1 MRKNHNNIFS
11 CFKYLLFVFALFG
24 FIFVIQTNPASVG
37 NVADFII
44 VNDATGGDCNSGP
57 DIGDWDPAT
66 RTCTLDG
73 DVAATS
79 IRSAIEIA
87 SNGITLDC
95 AGFEVDGNNNGDG
108 VIANGRSNIT
118 VKNCDIVDAQ
128 DGFHFFAVTGANILS
143 NSVSNSSNDGADL
156 DKVNSSYFINNTFDT
171 SSDGFDM
178 DDSHNNYFINNTLT
192 GASDN
197 FDIDDSHRNHFIG
210 NSATGGGEGFDIDD
224 ANANKFV
231 DNDASSNTG
240 EGFDIGSKSR
250 NNTFLYNTADSNATD
265 GFKVRS
271 STKNNFFKDN
281 SATGNGDDDM
291 DDDSTG
297 NQTAGTANTYLNNDC
312 GSSEEAGP
320 GVICD

>member
-1 MRKNHNNIFS
+1 MRKNHNSMFS
-11 CFKYLLFVFALFG
+11 CFKYLFFVFVLFG
-24 FIFVIQTNPASVG
+24 FIFVIQTNPASACD
-37 NVADFII
+37 VAEFII
-44 VNDATGGDCNSGP
+44 VNDATGGDCDSGP
-57 DIGDWDPAT
+57 DIGVWDPAT

-73 DVAATS
+73 DVDATGD
-79 IRSAIEIA
+79 RSAIEIA

-95 AGFEVDGNNNGDG
+95 AGFQVDGDDCDG

-118 VKNCDIVDAQ
+118 VKNCDIVDAS
-128 DGFHFFAVTGANILS
+128 DGFDFFAVTGANILS
-143 NSVSNSSNDGADL
+143 NSVFSGSSDGAEL
-156 DKVNSSYFINNTFDT
+156 EKVNSSYFINNTFDT

-192 GASDN
+192 CAQDN

-210 NSATGGGEGFDIDD
+210 NSATGGNEGFDIDD

-231 DNDASSNTG
+231 DNDASSNG
-240 EGFDIGSKSR
+240 QDGFDIGSKSR
-250 NNTFLYNTADSNATD
+250 NNTFLYNTADSNAQD
-265 GFKVRS
+265 GFKAKS
-271 STKNNFFKDN
+271 SSKNNFFKDN

-297 NQTAGTANTYLNNDC
+297 NKTAGTANTYLNNDC
-312 GSSEEAGP
+312 GSSEQAGP